1 MSSNQKWPLVSY
13 VVLSYN
19 HARFIRQ
26 AVDSILAQEYPA
38 IELIVV
44 DDGSTDGSRE
54 LLRGLSKQKGFRLI
68 EKENGG
74 VVSALNAGIPVASG
88 DFIVPHASDDI
99 SHPGRTRA
107 QVAALQAL
115 PQAGFTVGGI
125 RKISEDGAILEE
137 NRSIGPKVFCFDDF
151 LMRRTSVPAVSCMYR
166 AEAIR
171 AALPLDESISFEDV
185 QLFWRVTEKGWYC
198 LLDDRIL
205 AVDYR
210 ILPRSLGR
218 QSKVRLGR
226 DYLKFIRNYEGHPWY
241 GSLLR
246 DAKSGLFV
254 QLAIEQKR
262 DALRFLRAHAKDIRL
277 PLLLRGCVLLPMPE
291 WVIRH
296 LRKKY

>member
-1 MSSNQKWPLVSY
+1 MDSNQEWPLVSY

-26 AVDSILAQEYPA
+26 AIDSILAQEYPA

-54 LLRGLSKQKGFRLI
+54 LLRGLSKEKGFRLI

-74 VVSALNAGIPVASG
+74 VVSALNAGIPVARG
-88 DFIVPHASDDI
+88 DFIVPHASDDV
-99 SHPGRTRA
+99 SHSGRTRA

-137 NRSIGPKVFCFDDF
+137 NQAIGPKVFCFDDF
-151 LMRRTSVPAVSCMYR
+151 LMRRASVPAVSCMYR
-166 AEAIR
+166 ADAIR
-171 AALPLDESISFEDV
+171 AALPLDESLCFEDV
-185 QLFWRVTEKGWYC
+185 QLFWVVTEKGWHC

-218 QSKVRLGR
+218 HRKVRLWR
-226 DYLKFIRNYEGHPWY
+226 DYLKFVRRYEGRPWY
-241 GSLLR
+241 DSLLR

-262 DALRFLRAHAKDIRL
+262 DALGFLRAHAKDSRL

-291 WVIRH
+291 WVIRR

>member
-1 MSSNQKWPLVSY
+1 MDSNQEWPLVSY

-26 AVDSILAQEYPA
+26 AIDSILAQEYPA

-54 LLRGLSKQKGFRLI
+54 LLRGLSKEKGFRLI

-74 VVSALNAGIPVASG
+74 VVSALNAGIPVARG
-88 DFIVPHASDDI
+88 DFIVPHASDDV
-99 SHPGRTRA
+99 SHSGRTRA

-137 NRSIGPKVFCFDDF
+137 NQAIGPKVFCFDDF
-151 LMRRTSVPAVSCMYR
+151 LMRRASVPAVSCMYR

-218 QSKVRLGR
+218 QRKVRLWR
-226 DYLKFIRNYEGHPWY
+226 DYMKFVRRYEGRPWY
-241 GSLLR
+241 DSLLR

-262 DALRFLRAHAKDIRL
+262 DALRFMRAHAKDIRL